1 MGGMEECF
9 GCHLSQKVSLN
20 IKRKIYCVFIRLTM
34 LYGTESW
41 VTKSQQENKINVTEM
56 RMLHLMSGYTRQDRI
71 RNERIGEKIGVAPL
85 VDKMVETCLRW
96 LRHV

>member
-56 RMLHLMSGYTRQDRI
+56 RMLHLMSGYTRQDII
-71 RNERIGEKIGVAPL
+71 RNE
-85 VDKMVETCLRW
+85 
-96 LRHV
+96 